1 MRSRNIPPPP
11 PPHSS
16 SSAGPRHNQF
26 TSYMAA
32 TGHPTAPFT
41 SFVDKMFQE
50 TMHKLDAK
58 RQRDAAALATLQ
70 CAAAS
75 AKAAPARAP
84 PVAPAAEGK
93 CGPAFVVTPAIWREA
108 IVTEKPNNIGSTKDR
123 RRAQVEDPEYMRYS
137 TRHSL
142 PPRAKFNSPITAS
155 QQYGWDSRPLMPKA
169 SPFAFRP
176 RHGTEITQIY
186 GPGTSVY
193 DPRARIGFGARA
205 PR

>member
-1 MRSRNIPPPP
+1 MRSRNIAPQPPP
-11 PPHSS
+11 S

-26 TSYMAA
+26 TSFMAA
-32 TGHPTAPFT
+32 TGHPTAPYT
-41 SFVDKMFQE
+41 SFVDMMFKE

-58 RQRDAAALATLQ
+58 RQRDAAALAALQ
-70 CAAAS
+70 RAAAD
-75 AKAAPARAP
+75 AKAAAARAP

-93 CGPAFVVTPAIWREA
+93 GGPAFVVTPAVWREA

-137 TRHSL
+137 TRQSL
-142 PPRAKFNSPITAS
+142 PPRAKFNSPIISS

-176 RHGTEITQIY
+176 RRGTEVTQIY

-193 DPRARIGFGARA
+193 DPRARMGFGARA